1 MTAAHVRRS
10 TRAVWPGLLGAVV
23 LVAALAYLPYAVS
36 RGTQGELTNLFALV
50 VLATMWNLLAGYGG
64 MVSIGQQAYVGVGAY
79 GLVYLANTVGMSP
92 FLAVP
97 VAALACGV
105 VAFAV
110 SFLVFRLA
118 GGYFAIA
125 TWVVAEVFRLLTTQI
140 DEVGAGSGTSVRLS
154 AFGGLTPG
162 FRIAYVYWLGLGLA
176 AVTVAG
182 TYLLMRSR
190 LGLGLTAIRDDPV
203 AARTVGVPVLRARR
217 LVFVVAAVGCGLAG
231 GLIAC
236 NTLRVQ
242 PDSVFSVNYSALMVF
257 MVIIGGM
264 GTIEGPIVGA
274 VAYYVIQDRLQALDL
289 WYLVILG
296 LVAITFTLLLPHGLW
311 GLAGRFRLFPV
322 GYRLLLPPD
331 APDPVGS
338 ARASAPL
345 AGSIPRRAGRRQRT
359 PSREP

>member
-1 MTAAHVRRS
+1 MTPVSVHRAD
-10 TRAVWPGLLGAVV
+10 RAVWPGLLTAVV
-23 LVAALAYLPYAVS
+23 TVAALAYLPYAVS
-36 RGTQGELTNLFALV
+36 RGAQGELTNLFALV

-64 MVSIGQQAYVGVGAY
+64 MVSIGQQAYVGAGAY
-79 GLVYLANTVGMSP
+79 GLVFLANSVGVSP

-97 VAALACGV
+97 VAAVACGV
-105 VAFAV
+105 MAFAV

-125 TWVVAEVFRLLTTQI
+125 TWVVAEVLRLLTTQV
-140 DEVGAGSGTSVRLS
+140 DEVGAGSGTSVRLE

-176 AVTVAG
+176 VLTVAG

-190 LGLGLTAIRDDPV
+190 LGLGLTAIRDDTV
-203 AARTVGVPVLRARR
+203 AAGSVGVPVVHARR
-217 LVFVVAAVGCGLAG
+217 LVFVVAGTGCGLAG

-242 PDSVFSVNYSALMVF
+242 PDSVFSVNYAALMVF
-257 MVIIGGM
+257 MVVIGGM
-264 GTIEGPIVGA
+264 GTIEGPILGA
-274 VAYYVIQDRLQALDL
+274 VAFYLIQDRLQALGS

-296 LVAITFTLLLPHGLW
+296 GLAIAFTLLLPRGLW

-322 GYRLLLPPD
+322 GYRLVPPSPP
-331 APDPVGS
+331 A
-338 ARASAPL
+338 
-345 AGSIPRRAGRRQRT
+345 AGRHSLAPVPT
-359 PSREP
+359 LEREDGPP

>member
-1 MTAAHVRRS
+1 VAVSHADVRRGD
-10 TRAVWPGLLGAVV
+10 RAGWPGLVAAVAV
-23 LVAALAYLPYAVS
+23 VAALAYLPYLVS
-36 RGTQGELTNLFALV
+36 RGTQGELTNLFALI

-64 MVSIGQQAYVGVGAY
+64 MVSIGQQAYIGVGAY
-79 GLVYLANTVGMSP
+79 GLVYLANSLGVSA
-92 FLAVP
+92 FVAVP

-110 SFLVFRLA
+110 SYLVFRLA
-118 GGYFAIA
+118 GGYFAIG
-125 TWVVAEVFRLLTTQI
+125 TWVVAEVLRLLTTQI
-140 DEVGAGSGTSVRLS
+140 EEVGAGSGTSVRLT

-162 FRIAYVYWLGLGLA
+162 FRIAYVYWLGLALA
-176 AVTVAG
+176 VFTVAG

-190 LGLGLTAIRDDPV
+190 LGLGLTAVRDDAV
-203 AARTVGVPVLRARR
+203 AAGSVGVPVVRARR
-217 LVFVVAAVGCGLAG
+217 LIFVVAAVGCGLAG

-242 PDSVFSVNYSALMVF
+242 PDSVYSVNYTALMVF

-274 VAYYVIQDRLQALDL
+274 VAFYLIQDRLQSLDL

-296 LVAITFTLLLPHGLW
+296 VVAIAFTLLLPHGLW

-322 GYRLLLPPD
+322 GYRLLLPIEP
-331 APDPVGS
+331 ARQDPNVGE
-338 ARASAPL
+338 
-345 AGSIPRRAGRRQRT
+345 RT
-359 PSREP
+359 KEQAEREDVQLP

>member
-1 MTAAHVRRS
+1 MSHAVVRRAD
-10 TRAVWPGLLGAVV
+10 RAGWPGLVAAVAV
-23 LVAALAYLPYAVS
+23 VAALGYLPYAVS

-64 MVSIGQQAYVGVGAY
+64 MVSIGQQAYLGIGAY
-79 GLVYLANTVGMSP
+79 GLVYLANSHGISA

-97 VAALACGV
+97 VAALACGA

-110 SFLVFRLA
+110 SYLVFRLA
-118 GGYFAIA
+118 GGYFAIG
-125 TWVVAEVFRLLTTQI
+125 TWVVAEVLRLLTTQN
-140 DEVGAGSGTSVRLS
+140 DEVGAGSGASVRLT

-162 FRIAYVYWLGLGLA
+162 FRIAYVYWLGLALA
-176 AVTVAG
+176 VLTVAG

-190 LGLGLTAIRDDPV
+190 LGLGLTAVRDDAV
-203 AARTVGVPVLRARR
+203 AAGSVGVPVMRARR
-217 LVFVVAAVGCGLAG
+217 LIFVVAAVGCGLAG

-242 PDSVFSVNYSALMVF
+242 PDSVYSVNYTALMVF

-274 VAYYVIQDRLQALDL
+274 VAFYLIQDRLQTLDL

-296 LVAITFTLLLPHGLW
+296 AIAIAFTLLLPHGLW

-322 GYRLLLPPD
+322 GYRLVLPVDPARRD
-331 APDPVGS
+331 ADGQNVGE
-338 ARASAPL
+338 
-345 AGSIPRRAGRRQRT
+345 RT
-359 PSREP
+359 KEQAEREDVQLS